1 MLLLLLLSQPLLPLK
16 QEDSLLLLS
25 APHVLVRCAAPDL
38 YELLLLLLN
47 PLVMDLP
54 GGILYH
60 FPPPKNA
67 TGVWSHW
74 FTMNLCDRKGNNRN
88 RETPPSLLLG
98 VSDWRVAI

>member
-1 MLLLLLLSQPLLPLK
+1 MLLLLLLSQPLLLLK

-60 FPPPKNA
+60 FPPKKCHCRLEPL
-67 TGVWSHW
+67 VYQ
-74 FTMNLCDRKGNNRN
+74 CCC
-88 RETPPSLLLG
+88 LLLLTAKPY
-98 VSDWRVAI
+98 SQYKINTA